1 MGVPIRMSTAS
12 GFLDSSLSKSAADR
26 ITWSLWTMGEDEE
39 SQDETDFKPEVKQG
53 SGMSFF
59 PAIRDLQDKRRSTGF
74 SKFNNKGHTEGDRRG
89 SKVES
94 SSRATRV
101 ASSVVRGLQRPNSET
116 IFHFE

>member
-26 ITWSLWTMGEDEE
+26 ITWSLWTMGEDDG

-53 SGMSFF
+53 SGMSFS
-59 PAIRDLQDKRRSTGF
+59 PAMRDLQDKRRSTGF
-74 SKFNNKGHTEGDRRG
+74 SKFNNKGHTESDRRG

-94 SSRATRV
+94 SSWAT
-101 ASSVVRGLQRPNSET
+101 SESCSGVRGV
-116 IFHFE
+116 